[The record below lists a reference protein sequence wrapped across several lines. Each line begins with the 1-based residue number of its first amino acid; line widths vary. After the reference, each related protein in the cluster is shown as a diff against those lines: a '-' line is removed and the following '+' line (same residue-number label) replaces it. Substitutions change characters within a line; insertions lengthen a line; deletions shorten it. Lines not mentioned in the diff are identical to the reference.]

1 MSKQIFAQVAK
12 IGEEIR
18 SIKVELSSISE
29 MTQVAAK
36 AEQLANQAIPLV
48 KIFNEISFAVDK
60 AEILISEANKLYSD
74 GTSIG
79 YAFGSKVED
88 LGFTPRNFKE
98 YTNMFDAMNDMA
110 QRIGGLESLAK
121 KYR

>member
-1 MSKQIFAQVAK
+1 MKQIFSKIAK
-12 IGEEIR
+12 IGEGVR
-18 SIKVELSSISE
+18 SMKVELSSISE

-60 AEILISEANKLYSD
+60 AERLIAESNKLYREGSVK
-74 GTSIG
+74 GTEF
-79 YAFGSKVED
+79 ASKVED
-88 LGFTPRNFKE
+88 LGFNPRQTKE
-98 YTNMFDAMNDMA
+98 YTNMFDAMNSMA

-121 KYR
+121 KHR